1 MKSVLLSAGLLL
13 AMSLSAHGAEN
24 MRFHGTLVKAP
35 DCHINN
41 DQTIEVPFGNVGVDK
56 VDGVNY
62 ARKIDYTV
70 TCDGKSDE
78 SLYLSVSGTG
88 VNWNRAAVKANADNL
103 AIEIQQAGSPF
114 VLGSQV
120 KADLAALPVLTAVP
134 VRKSGATL
142 ATGDFTA
149 AAPLV
154 AFYQ

>member
-1 MKSVLLSAGLLL
+1 MPFLTGLFLLML
-13 AMSLSAHGAEN
+13 SLFTHAAEN
-24 MRFHGTLVKAP
+24 MTFHGTLVKAP

-70 TCDGKSDE
+70 TCDGESDE
-78 SLYLSVSGTG
+78 NLYLSVNGTG
-88 VNWNRAAVKANADNL
+88 VDWDSAAVKASADNL
-103 AIEIQQAGSPF
+103 AIEIRQAGSPF

-120 KADLAALPVLTAVP
+120 RAGLATLPDLMAVP
-134 VRKSGATL
+134 VRKSGTKL
-142 ATGDFTA
+142 ATGNFTA
-149 AAPLV
+149 AATLV